1 MSETGKLITKIIGS
15 ILLVVI
21 VYLLF
26 SYLAAA
32 IISHTVYA
40 FEMQDLAVPLV
51 LGLVVEYMD
60 IVKLVKLLRGGKG
73 DK

>member
-1 MSETGKLITKIIGS
+1 MSETGKLITKIVGS

-21 VYLLF
+21 VYFLF

-40 FEMQDLAVPLV
+40 FELKDLAVPLV

-60 IVKLVKLLRGGKG
+60 IVKLAKLLRGKG

>member
-1 MSETGKLITKIIGS
+1 MNETGKLITKIIGS

-21 VYLLF
+21 VYFLF

-32 IISHTVYA
+32 IISHTVYV
-40 FEMQDLAVPLV
+40 FELKDLVVPLV

-60 IVKLVKLLRGGKG
+60 IVKLVKLLRGKG

>member
-21 VYLLF
+21 VYFLF

-40 FEMQDLAVPLV
+40 FELKDLAVPLV

-60 IVKLVKLLRGGKG
+60 IVKLAKLLRGKG

>member
-1 MSETGKLITKIIGS
+1 MNETGKLITKIIGS

-21 VYLLF
+21 VYFLF

-32 IISHTVYA
+32 IISHTVYV
-40 FEMQDLAVPLV
+40 FELKDLAVPLV

-60 IVKLVKLLRGGKG
+60 IVKLAKLLRGKG

>member
-1 MSETGKLITKIIGS
+1 MNETGKLITKIIGS

-21 VYLLF
+21 VYFLF

-40 FEMQDLAVPLV
+40 FELKDLAVPLV

-60 IVKLVKLLRGGKG
+60 IVKLAKLLRGKG

>member
-1 MSETGKLITKIIGS
+1 MNETGKLITKIIGS

-21 VYLLF
+21 VYFLF

-32 IISHTVYA
+32 IISHTVYV

-60 IVKLVKLLRGGKG
+60 IVKLVKLLRGKG

>member
-21 VYLLF
+21 VYFLF

-32 IISHTVYA
+32 IISHTVYV
-40 FEMQDLAVPLV
+40 FELKDLVVPLV

-60 IVKLVKLLRGGKG
+60 IVKLAKLLRGKG

>member
-1 MSETGKLITKIIGS
+1 MNETGKLITKIIGS

-21 VYLLF
+21 VYFLF

-32 IISHTVYA
+32 IISHTVYV
-40 FEMQDLAVPLV
+40 FEPQDLAVPLV

-60 IVKLVKLLRGGKG
+60 IVKLLRGGKG

>member
-1 MSETGKLITKIIGS
+1 MNETGKLITKIIGS

-32 IISHTVYA
+32 IISHTVYV
-40 FEMQDLAVPLV
+40 FEREDLVVPLV
-51 LGLVVEYMD
+51 LGIIVEYTD
-60 IVKLVKLLRGGKG
+60 FVKLVKLLRGGKG

>member
-1 MSETGKLITKIIGS
+1 MNETGKLITKIIGS

-40 FEMQDLAVPLV
+40 FELKDLVVPLV
-51 LGLVVEYMD
+51 LGIIVEYTD
-60 IVKLVKLLRGGKG
+60 FVKLVKHLRGGKG

>member
-1 MSETGKLITKIIGS
+1 MNETGKLITKIIGS

-21 VYLLF
+21 VYFLF

-40 FEMQDLAVPLV
+40 FELKDLAVPLV

-60 IVKLVKLLRGGKG
+60 IVKLVKLLRGKG

>member
-1 MSETGKLITKIIGS
+1 MKRILL

-21 VYLLF
+21 VYFLF

-32 IISHTVYA
+32 IISHTVYV
-40 FEMQDLAVPLV
+40 FELKDLVVPLV

-60 IVKLVKLLRGGKG
+60 IVKLAKLLRGKG